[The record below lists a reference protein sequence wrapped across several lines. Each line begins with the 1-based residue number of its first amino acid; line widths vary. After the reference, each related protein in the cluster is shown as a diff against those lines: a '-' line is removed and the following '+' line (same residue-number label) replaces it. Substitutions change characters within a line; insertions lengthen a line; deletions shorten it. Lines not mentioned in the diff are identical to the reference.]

1 MSAAEAESRVQGV
14 IDLKVAREDPD
25 RVRRSQRSRGEDP
38 ALVDILLAADVAR
51 RAAIS
56 TADTLRADQK
66 GASKSVGSASPHE
79 RPTLLELAHQ
89 AQVGVAAATHTVKN
103 LRRAGL
109 LQICGTRRVAYRN
122 RPVAEYAPA
131 SQPIELTAVHAL
143 QSTLHCWVKP

>member
-1 MSAAEAESRVQGV
+1 MRPAS
-14 IDLKVAREDPD
+14 D
-25 RVRRSQRSRGEDP
+25 VRI
-38 ALVDILLAADVAR
+38 ALLQAVRHCHGLG
-51 RAAIS
+51 
-56 TADTLRADQK
+56 Q
-66 GASKSVGSASPHE
+66 

-89 AQVGVAAATHTVKN
+89 AQVGVEAATHTVKN

-131 SQPIELTAVHAL
+131 SQPIELTAVQSL